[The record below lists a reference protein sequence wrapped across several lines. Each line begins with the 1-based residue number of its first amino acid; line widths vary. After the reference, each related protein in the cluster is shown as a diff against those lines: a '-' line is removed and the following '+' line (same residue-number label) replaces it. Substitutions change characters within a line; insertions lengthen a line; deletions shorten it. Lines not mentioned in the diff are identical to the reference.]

1 MIIAFDGK
9 GFTELLAGEVLF
21 TFIHRQKTFHGGIFM
36 DVLGHE

>member
-1 MIIAFDGK
+1 MAFGGK

-21 TFIHRQKTFHGGIFM
+21 MFIHRQNTFHGGIIM